1 MPVRF
6 ATADEDQRQ
15 VLEKYLAIEEID
27 LELQAALK
35 MSAEGQDRQ
44 PDVVSANLEC
54 SAVLVATLTGTTHE
68 MAEDVSKRWLQQGF
82 WEFNEHK
89 QKNRA
94 RQLLPIIKTAFKPF
108 VLQDGSMPTVGMR
121 CLVELPKGVAFKEP
135 TITSQDLSELQYHG
149 SFRKE
154 CTVEVSAHHRQSV
167 RKRVLEDLTRSAT
180 PLSDVLGKNL
190 GDDDWVAERLAE
202 AFLNVEQA
210 AYQIIVSSAS
220 FD

>member
-1 MPVRF
+1 
-6 ATADEDQRQ
+6 
-15 VLEKYLAIEEID
+15 
-27 LELQAALK
+27 
-35 MSAEGQDRQ
+35 
-44 PDVVSANLEC
+44 
-54 SAVLVATLTGTTHE
+54 
-68 MAEDVSKRWLQQGF
+68 
-82 WEFNEHK
+82 
-89 QKNRA
+89 
-94 RQLLPIIKTAFKPF
+94 
-108 VLQDGSMPTVGMR
+108 MR
-121 CLVELPKGVAFKEP
+121 LLVELPKGVAFKEP

-154 CTVEVSAHHRQSV
+154 CTVEVSPHHRQSV
-167 RKRVLEDLTRSAT
+167 RKRVQEDLTRSAT